1 MAQSSIINLVM
12 TMTINIFNEGKQQ
25 GIAQV
30 LAAKDKR
37 VALQQKI
44 FNKYPEQTLVDVKMN
59 IPGPIK
65 NNRYLTKMFATG
77 TKELED
83 SWNRLGYD
91 FKLVVQINYDSGC
104 ENFYVLDLPIEKV
117 KRSTINF
124 EDQTPLGRLFDA
136 DVLVKNREAAI
147 SRRDLGEQ
155 ARKCFL
161 CNRPAKE
168 CARSR
173 RHSVEQM
180 QAFISKIYQDYVA

>member
-1 MAQSSIINLVM
+1 MGSVQSFIISLVIRM
-12 TMTINIFNEGKQQ
+12 NIFNEGKRQD
-25 GIAQV
+25 IAQV
-30 LAAKDKR
+30 LAAKDRR

-44 FNKYPEQTLVDVKMN
+44 FNKYPDQVLVDVKMN

-65 NNRYLTKMFATG
+65 NNCYLIKMFKIG
-77 TKELED
+77 INELE
-83 SWNRLGYD
+83 SAWIKLGYH
-91 FKLVVQINYDSGC
+91 FKLVVQLNDDSGC
-104 ENFYVLDLPIEKV
+104 ENFYVLSLPIEKV
-117 KRSTINF
+117 KHSTIDF

-136 DVLVKNREAAI
+136 DVLVKSKQAAI

-155 ARKCFL
+155 PRKCFL

-180 QAFISKIYQDYVA
+180 QAYISHLYQEYVV